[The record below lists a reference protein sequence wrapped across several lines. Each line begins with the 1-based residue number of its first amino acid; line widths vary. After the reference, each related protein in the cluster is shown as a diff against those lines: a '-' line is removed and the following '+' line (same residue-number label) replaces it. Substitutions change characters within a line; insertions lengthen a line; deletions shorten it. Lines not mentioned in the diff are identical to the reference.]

1 MSLHNFLISISC
13 IVCKVSV
20 CVWGGGLVHV
30 SLNFI
35 SIYLLSLYFLLLS
48 LEKKIETVL
57 WKFIFQ
63 YLISRSQFLTPA
75 FSNNYVITSLSSA
88 Q

>member
-20 CVWGGGLVHV
+20 CVGGGGARAC
-30 SLNFI
+30 I
-35 SIYLLSLYFLLLS
+35 SIYLLSLYYFLLL

-75 FSNNYVITSLSSA
+75 FSNIYVLTSLRSA